1 MASVRTMILAVAAVP
16 AALAFSP
23 GLLGGCVPA
32 LRHAS
37 VCSVTPGRR
46 LAQALRCKATSDITS
61 PFTEGAEAAGVRME
75 EAEETPFTIE
85 AVDKVLDQVRPYLIA
100 DGGNCKVMEVDAAT
114 GDISL
119 MLEGACGTCPSSTV
133 TLKMGI
139 ERALREVYGARLGQ
153 VIPVTGAGPDALTV
167 DACNALVD
175 PVRAAVKG
183 LGGIM
188 QILSA
193 DEATG
198 TVTIEYAGPE
208 KLTYGIELTLLD
220 HPLVNKVEFVAP
232 SGVP

>member
-1 MASVRTMILAVAAVP
+1 MVHLNY
-16 AALAFSP
+16 
-23 GLLGGCVPA
+23 
-32 LRHAS
+32 
-37 VCSVTPGRR
+37 
-46 LAQALRCKATSDITS
+46 
-61 PFTEGAEAAGVRME
+61 
-75 EAEETPFTIE
+75 
-85 AVDKVLDQVRPYLIA
+85 QVRPYLIA

-119 MLEGACGTCPSSTV
+119 MLEGACGTCPSST
-133 TLKMGI
+133 
-139 ERALREVYGARLGQ
+139 